1 MKQSAIGHAR
11 CINILTSLRG
21 FQDKVLHLFCFF
33 VSKVASK
40 SLLEIERQKK
50 LKKITFW
57 PNNLGAML
65 ECWYIERGLL
75 GLINILHLKEVL

>member
-21 FQDKVLHLFCFF
+21 FQDKVQHLVLFLCIQGCIQ
-33 VSKVASK
+33 VSFG
-40 SLLEIERQKK
+40 IERQKK

-65 ECWYIERGLL
+65 EC
-75 GLINILHLKEVL
+75 